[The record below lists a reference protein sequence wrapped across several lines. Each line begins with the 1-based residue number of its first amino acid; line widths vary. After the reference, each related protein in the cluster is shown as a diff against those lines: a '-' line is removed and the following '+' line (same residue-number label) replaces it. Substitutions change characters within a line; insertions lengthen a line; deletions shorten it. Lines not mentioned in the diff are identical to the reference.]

1 MSVQL
6 KKYALPA
13 FLVLIFTV
21 TWYADSSSRQVLDET
36 NPVSLAEQQEEDSEP
51 VAAEAEEQPAEPY
64 QPANFELEEK
74 LVGREEVD
82 DYIVETYREYEIY
95 KNQAGNVTKSVPTSN
110 YDYIRYRNPN
120 E

>member
-6 KKYALPA
+6 KKYVIPA
-13 FLVLIFTV
+13 FLVLIFIV
-21 TWYADSSSRQVLDET
+21 AWYADSSSRQVLDET
-36 NPVSLAEQQEEDSEP
+36 NPVSLAEQEEDSEL
-51 VAAEAEEQPAEPY
+51 AIAEVEEQSSEPH

-74 LVGREEVD
+74 LVEQEEVD
-82 DYIVETYREYEIY
+82 GYIVETYREYEIY
-95 KNQAGNVTKSVPTSN
+95 KDKEGNVTKSVPTSN